1 MEAGLRRSRRALV
14 ALAVLAIL
22 SGAVFAL
29 QGLRF
34 LPSRVM
40 YGEPLWVVVGSAM
53 VVGGAIV
60 LWAVRR

>member
-1 MEAGLRRSRRALV
+1 MGRRALV

-40 YGEPLWVVVGSAM
+40 YGEPMWVIIGAAM
-53 VVGGAIV
+53 VVGGVVGLAR
-60 LWAVRR
+60 LRRRS